1 MTKENFVDLML
12 ASMNSDNRA
21 ICKQGGMAED
31 EIEKQISQSQTS
43 LLYMLSNAYDK
54 LKSNNLIA

>member
-1 MTKENFVDLML
+1 MIKEDVIDLML

-31 EIEKQISQSQTS
+31 EMETQIASSQTP
-43 LLYMLSNAYDK
+43 LLYMLSNMYDRM
-54 LKSNNLIA
+54 KSAGVLS

>member
-1 MTKENFVDLML
+1 MTKEEVVDLML

-31 EIEKQISQSQTS
+31 EMEKQITASQTP
-43 LLYMLSNAYDK
+43 LLYMLSNMYDR
-54 LKSNNLIA
+54 LKGAGVLS